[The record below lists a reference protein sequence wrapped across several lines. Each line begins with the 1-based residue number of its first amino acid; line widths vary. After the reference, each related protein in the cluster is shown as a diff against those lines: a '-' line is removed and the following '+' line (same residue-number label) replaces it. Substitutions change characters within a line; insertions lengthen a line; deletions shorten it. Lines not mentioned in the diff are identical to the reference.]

1 MRRYGLT
8 LRYAVLQAA
17 YWMSTCLIY
26 ANTDVFLQAYGL
38 SATQIGLELALSC
51 AAAALIQPL
60 VAAGLDR
67 SRRVTLKAA
76 IAGFAAVAMALAVI
90 TRLTDKA
97 LAVTLLFGFMSTVTI
112 GVQPLI
118 NSVGFALIDS
128 KQWVNYSAARG
139 IASGCYALIV
149 LLYAFVAKFDV
160 RYMLWLYLGMNA
172 LMLVSLLLF
181 RLPKAD
187 ASAPRPKPT
196 PTPLLLKRYW
206 FFALMLVG
214 LTLVFVG
221 HQIINNFLIFIVEER
236 GGGVAERGTAVSLSA
251 LVEIPMMILF
261 VFIAR
266 KIRIETLIRFAGV
279 CFTVKIALLL
289 PNWGM
294 TGVYIS
300 SLVQMLGYAIMIPAS
315 SYYVNALMEDADQ
328 IKGQALLTGAITA
341 SGVIASLVGGVLIDS
356 LGAQGTLFV
365 GTLLSGVGSVLFLLF
380 TKRVPE
386 RKGVLRAE

>member
-1 MRRYGLT
+1 
-8 LRYAVLQAA
+8 
-17 YWMSTCLIY
+17 MSTCLIY

>member
-1 MRRYGLT
+1 
-8 LRYAVLQAA
+8 
-17 YWMSTCLIY
+17 MSTCLIY

-187 ASAPRPKPT
+187 ASAFRPKPT